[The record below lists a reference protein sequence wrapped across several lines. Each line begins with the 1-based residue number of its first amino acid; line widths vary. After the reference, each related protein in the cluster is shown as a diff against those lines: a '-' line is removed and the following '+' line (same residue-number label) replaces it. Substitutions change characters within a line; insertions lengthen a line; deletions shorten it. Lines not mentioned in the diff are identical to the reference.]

1 MTLNLSLLYF
11 VWNEEYCQT
20 SPNKNKSPKLWHVTS
35 ILVCCIFVAV
45 PAIRAIPSV
54 TTRPISSSPN
64 PNNNHDR
71 VFSSPSCNA
80 CIFLFYKQK
89 IEIKKSE
96 KKLGQCGRCWQS
108 LEPNQLLSC
117 YLLGFCPNNVFL
129 SFNDNLKC
137 QFHFPLYLW
146 QYHTGMAQGLKI
158 WLGK

>member
-1 MTLNLSLLYF
+1 MLQQDL
-11 VWNEEYCQT
+11 
-20 SPNKNKSPKLWHVTS
+20 
-35 ILVCCIFVAV
+35 A
-45 PAIRAIPSV
+45 
-54 TTRPISSSPN
+54 ISSSPN

-71 VFSSPSCNA
+71 VSSSPSCNA

-137 QFHFPLYLW
+137 QFHFPPLSMTIPYRDGARSENLIGQVVMRHVAAAW
-146 QYHTGMAQGLKI
+146 RCLLFCQNLRSVLLPCLFSFASEVNCTFCI
-158 WLGK
+158 N

>member
-1 MTLNLSLLYF
+1 MTRNKHLSLLYF
-11 VWNEEYCQT
+11 CC
-20 SPNKNKSPKLWHVTS
+20 SPCYAQYHLLQQDLY
-35 ILVCCIFVAV
+35 LV
-45 PAIRAIPSV
+45 
-54 TTRPISSSPN
+54 SPN

-137 QFHFPLYLW
+137 QFHFPPLSMTIPYRDGARSENLIGQVVVPSILPKSEW
-146 QYHTGMAQGLKI
+146 PPTSAIPAIENK
-158 WLGK
+158 